1 MNLDLPR
8 ETLIRYVW
16 GARELRRK
24 AGLFILRARTQR
36 KPSTALAR
44 TLYSRTHR
52 TRAPTQSLA

>member
-24 AGLFILRARTQR
+24 AGLNGT
-36 KPSTALAR
+36 
-44 TLYSRTHR
+44 RTH
-52 TRAPTQSLA
+52 TLLTNAPHAPTQSLA